1 MLFHTGGIPEYNIKE
16 VFKMTMIEIIEAF
29 IKEGY
34 IASSIETSGGH
45 KKVII
50 LLLRKGDL
58 TISIGCDKYGHMYY
72 TAEENGTPI
81 SFHRNFLEIE
91 RWKGNS
97 YEIEKDGVFQP
108 STSQA
113 LTLLTDNINHYSQI
127 NCIDFIVLL
136 SQK

>member
-34 IASSIETSGGH
+34 TASSIETSGGH

-72 TAEENGTPI
+72 TAEENGTPV
-81 SFHRNFLEIE
+81 SFHRNFTEIE
-91 RWKGNS
+91 KWKGDS
-97 YEIEKDGVFQP
+97 YEIKIDEVFQP
-108 STSQA
+108 SEA
-113 LTLLTDNINHYSQI
+113 LTLLSDISHYSQI
-127 NCIDFIVLL
+127 SCIDFIVLL
-136 SQK
+136 SQE